1 VENEIIGAVRSV
13 ERSLPAGRL
22 SSLKSL
28 RNPNCDLCP
37 LHKEASTVCVF
48 GEGSGRLPVM
58 ILGEA
63 PGQEEDHRG
72 RPFVGASGKLL
83 RSELL
88 KAGLPLK
95 KCYLTNTV
103 KCYPKGTPTND
114 EANICS
120 QNYLRKEISTFRPD
134 YILAVGATAL
144 RALLPSYKISEI
156 RGQINRS
163 WLGDAF
169 VFPIWHPAY
178 ILRNRSKTAEWR
190 VDIENFVTLVEVDHG
205 KLC

>member
-1 VENEIIGAVRSV
+1 VENETIGVERLG

-28 RNPNCDLCP
+28 RNPSCDLCP

-63 PGQEEDHRG
+63 PGREEDRRG
-72 RPFVGASGKLL
+72 RPFVGPSGKLL

-88 KAGLPLK
+88 RAGLPLK

-103 KCYPKGTPTND
+103 KCYPKGTPTD
-114 EANICS
+114 EQERICS
-120 QNYLRKEISTFRPD
+120 QNYLRKEISTLNPI
-134 YILAVGATAL
+134 YVLTVGAVAT
-144 RALLPSYKISEI
+144 RAFLPTFPFSEV
-156 RGQINRS
+156 RGQINES
-163 WLGDAF
+163 WLNEAL

-178 ILRNRSKTAEWR
+178 ILRTRSKQTEWQ